1 MTNKE
6 DWIICPNC
14 KGKGKVFDH
23 AMGILVPIVGYLFQ
37 MSEFLDLKDK
47 CRHCG
52 GKGYIKIK

>member
-1 MTNKE
+1 ME

-23 AMGILVPIVGYLFQ
+23 AMGILFPVVGYLFQ

-52 GKGYIKIK
+52 GKGYINIK